1 MMKFLAAAA
10 IAAATA
16 FAAVPAQATLVL
28 FSNFDAITSP
38 QFATQGYTII
48 PTADGWTGG
57 DFGIEIQNN
66 GVAGAPFSSPNLVEL
81 DTTGN
86 SRMFYALGYGTYRV
100 SYWYSPRPGVAAN
113 SNGISLNIGDTV
125 LDSVTGAGA
134 GNTVWQLRNVQ
145 FATNGGFLSFRAL
158 GTSDGLGGYLDNIT
172 ISSVP
177 EASTWAML
185 IAGFGMVGFA
195 ARRRKAAVA
204 A

>member
-16 FAAVPAQATLVL
+16 FAAVPAQAAVIL
-28 FSNFDAITSP
+28 FSDFDAINVSGAAP
-38 QFATQGYTII
+38 GFIII

-57 DFGIEIQNN
+57 AGGIEIQANN
-66 GVAGAPFSSPNLVEL
+66 VAGVAFSGPNLVEL
-81 DTTGN
+81 DTFSN
-86 SRMFYALGYGTYRV
+86 SSMFVALGAGAYKV
-100 SYWYSPRPGVAAN
+100 SYWYSPRPNVGAG
-113 SNGISLNIGDTV
+113 SNGIDLSIGNTV
-125 LDSVTGAGA
+125 LDSVALAGGGA
-134 GNTVWQLRNVQ
+134 TQWQLRTVN
-145 FATNGGFLSFRAL
+145 FNTTGGNLTFSAL
-158 GTSDGLGGYLDNIT
+158 GTSDGLGGYLDSIT

-185 IAGFGMVGFA
+185 IAGFGLVGFA